1 MEAIINNYCDPER
14 KVTAHVDHPDHKSGD
29 RFLGYKD
36 LETVFVPEQTIYKK
50 ETIGKYQF
58 DYFFVHCYRDGVES
72 WLSLDQLK
80 KIFGFDSVLTT
91 AEFISGKTFT
101 IRTTKKTVY
110 HNELACELNY
120 FSITTINSSN
130 NESI

>member
-1 MEAIINNYCDPER
+1 MKTYTNNHYDHER

-50 ETIGKYQF
+50 ETLGKYQF
-58 DYFFVHCYRDGVES
+58 DYFFVRCFRDGIES

-80 KIFGFDSVLTT
+80 RIFEQESVLAT
-91 AEFISGKTFT
+91 AELISGKTFT
-101 IRTTKKTVY
+101 IRTTKKLSFHNDYVY
-110 HNELACELNY
+110 EVKY
-120 FSITTINSSN
+120 FSIVNIK
-130 NESI
+130 

>member
-36 LETVFVPEQTIYKK
+36 LETVFVPEQTIYRK
-50 ETIGKYQF
+50 ETVGKYQF
-58 DYFFVHCYRDGVES
+58 DYFFVRCFRDGIES

-80 KIFGFDSVLTT
+80 RIFEQDSVLAT
-91 AEFISGKTFT
+91 AELISGKTFT
-101 IRTTKKTVY
+101 IRTTKELSI
-110 HNELACELNY
+110 HNDRAWEIKY
-120 FSITTINSSN
+120 FSIIN
-130 NESI
+130 IK